1 MLTLKD
7 GRTELWQWDTA
18 REISVDKECSQIHF
32 SNKVF
37 GRSIDVN
44 VVDGVAKIP
53 DVPLQTDKDLM
64 VWAFVGTSENGFTK
78 ISKTFKINHRNKPA
92 DYVFTPPEQ
101 TSLEEIK
108 ERIEHLESIGGVG
121 EDGFSPI
128 VTVTQTDTG
137 ATISIQDKDGT
148 TTATIT
154 NGKDGKDGSD
164 AEVTDEN
171 IKTALGYTPADQKG
185 VDKLSEEIVNLKT
198 TITLGQHTD
207 GLIYIFIGGVP
218 VGDGLS
224 ISGGGIVEPVYGQ
237 PLTDSSMLKMA
248 QQTTA
253 ILGVKLDTEPTQK
266 QTISVLADSN
276 VVAFDK
282 EVLEFTPE
290 NWNEYQFVTV
300 TAGMIDKDTSVNII
314 LRNSDELLT
323 DTNITVYI
331 SADSYSVDTTI
342 PAENQHI
349 LTSADFEAVT
359 AVQGYGIICKKYIE
373 EHTNIKVPATMEYN
387 GVTYSPV
394 YVAGNS
400 SGTAGYT
407 FGDNTVIEY
416 VEFDEGVSVL
426 NGQNSFSN
434 TKDMIGLFYGCTNL
448 KGVKFNGT
456 IETKSISKAF
466 YNCSSLKF
474 VDGIQTL
481 DLSNSY
487 SAMQSAFEGCTSL
500 EYMQD
505 LSGIKTNRTN
515 DPTDAVKMFMGCTS
529 LKKVYG
535 LPQLTNMQNAFSG
548 CTSLEEAVVPSTV
561 GTYGTTTNAA
571 YANFCFNGCVNLKK
585 LTVLS
590 EVATPGLPST
600 LNNDC
605 VIYAIEGSSVYTA
618 LQSAIASLPT
628 ATLLPYG
635 SESES
640 GNFVVA
646 WGDSTTSYN
655 ANWIDWVQRLGDK
668 LDGFTMKNQAVSG
681 EYTTSTS
688 ARQGGNDLK
697 VGAFTIPSDTTAT
710 PITLTTEDGH
720 AFGTNPVFSAGAS
733 FNPCTIAGVKG
744 SIANAGSGNYTFTRM
759 DAGESVEVEANTTVV
774 SAVDTVFNNENSV
787 MLINLGTNS
796 GWDENADVL
805 LNQVQLMIDHFT
817 ELGGTK
823 YIVCG
828 LSSGKHLRSE
838 SLRQVAFEYEQKAST
853 AFGEHWLNMRE
864 YLIQNGLT
872 ENGLTASALDNE
884 RMALGQVP
892 ASLLGGGSTTDIK
905 MFDGVN
911 VTDETHFNAYGANSQ
926 ANAFYSKGVALGYW
940 S

>member
-1 MLTLKD
+1 M
-7 GRTELWQWDTA
+7 
-18 REISVDKECSQIHF
+18 
-32 SNKVF
+32 
-37 GRSIDVN
+37 
-44 VVDGVAKIP
+44 
-53 DVPLQTDKDLM
+53 
-64 VWAFVGTSENGFTK
+64 NG
-78 ISKTFKINHRNKPA
+78 
-92 DYVFTPPEQ
+92 Q
-101 TSLEEIK
+101 
-108 ERIEHLESIGGVG
+108 
-121 EDGFSPI
+121 
-128 VTVTQTDTG
+128 
-137 ATISIQDKDGT
+137 
-148 TTATIT
+148 
-154 NGKDGKDGSD
+154 DGKDGSD
-164 AEVTDEN
+164 GATGSAGKDGSNGADGVGIASIKQTATSTADDGNNVITITLTNGQTATFTVQNGSKGSTGPAGSDATVTAAN
-171 IKTALGYTPADQKG
+171 IKTALNYTPAKQTD
-185 VDKLSEEIVNLKT
+185 VTNLSKEIDDFKT

-253 ILGVKLDTEPTQK
+253 ILGIKLDTEPTQK
-266 QTISVLADSN
+266 QTISVLANSN
-276 VVAFDK
+276 VLTFDK

-290 NWNEYQFVTV
+290 NWSEYQFVTV

-331 SADSYSVDTTI
+331 LADSYSVDTTI
-342 PAENQHI
+342 PTEDQHI
-349 LTSADFEAVT
+349 LTSADFEGVVAVN
-359 AVQGYGIICKKYIE
+359 GYGIILKKYTGE
-373 EHTNIKVPATMEYN
+373 YTNVKVPASMEHN
-387 GVTYSPV
+387 GATYTPV
-394 YVAGNS
+394 YVQS
-400 SGTAGYT
+400 TT
-407 FGDNTVIEY
+407 FGGNTALQY
-416 VEFDEGVSVL
+416 VEFEDGVATTS
-426 NGQNSFSN
+426 QNSFN
-434 TKDMIGLFYGCTNL
+434 N
-448 KGVKFNGT
+448 KGF
-456 IETKSISKAF
+456 SLDSMF
-466 YNCSSLKF
+466 YNCTALIGVDLKSFVAKKLIYAFGGCTSLKF
-474 VDGIQTL
+474 AKGIENA
-481 DLSNSY
+481 DLSTTTGGG
-487 SAMQSAFEGCTSL
+487 MQQAFDGCTSL
-500 EYMQD
+500 EYVQD
-505 LSGIKTNRTN
+505 LSTIKTNRNN
-515 DPTDAVKMFMGCTS
+515 DYADAVKTFMNCTS

-535 LPQLTNMQNAFSG
+535 LPQLTNM
-548 CTSLEEAVVPSTV
+548 
-561 GTYGTTTNAA
+561 TN
-571 YANFCFNGCVNLKK
+571 CFNGCASLEEGFIPATVGTFNTAVNGANENEVYAQFCFLNCANLKK
-585 LTVLS
+585 VTILS
-590 EVATPGLPST
+590 EVVTQSLLPTS

-605 VIYAIEGSSVYTA
+605 VIYGIEGSATYTA
-618 LQSAIASLPT
+618 LQSQIASLPT

-640 GNFVVA
+640 GNIVVA

-668 LDGFTMKNQAVSG
+668 LDGFTMKNQGVSG

-688 ARQGGNDLK
+688 ARQGGNALK
-697 VGAFTIPSDTTAT
+697 VGAFTIPADTTAT

-720 AFGTNPVFSAGAS
+720 TFGTNPVFSAGAS
-733 FNPCTIAGVKG
+733 FNPCIIAGVKG
-744 SIANAGSGNYTFTRM
+744 SIANAGSGSYTFTRM
-759 DAGESVEVEANTTVV
+759 DAGESVEVEANTIVV

-884 RMALGQVP
+884 RMALGLVP

-940 S
+940 D